1 MTITPEEKL
10 MYEVMRAI
18 YESGIPI
25 SFKGSMVLKAFLI
38 EAGYAEDTR
47 HTVDIDANWNSESQP
62 TEKQMTESLQKAFDS
77 HDINLDVQS
86 YRQYGEGRSAGF
98 EITDRTTGELLFTMD
113 IDVNRPAP
121 ETKMYEVD
129 GLRFCG
135 ASPYS
140 MIADKVSVIS
150 TDRVFRRVK
159 DVVDLY
165 YASKVI
171 PFNRARIE
179 YMLRNSN
186 RHIGN
191 FDGFLHRPED
201 LKHAYEKFRF
211 TGDIEK
217 PPFEEVYRTVRTYIR
232 SILPRE
238 RDMDLER

>member
-77 HDINLDVQS
+77 HDINLDIQS

-98 EITDRTTGELLFTMD
+98 EI
-113 IDVNRPAP
+113 
-121 ETKMYEVD
+121 
-129 GLRFCG
+129 
-135 ASPYS
+135 
-140 MIADKVSVIS
+140 

-171 PFNRARIE
+171 PFNRAGIE
-179 YMLRNSN
+179 YMLRNSK